1 LCFLSLSLSQK
12 RLVTEITI
20 ETNQVLVITRRQV
33 TRQVVNFYNQ
43 RFQIGLTP
51 QQMQDLVNFLQTL

>member
-1 LCFLSLSLSQK
+1 
-12 RLVTEITI
+12 
-20 ETNQVLVITRRQV
+20 
-33 TRQVVNFYNQ
+33 VNFYNQ